1 MIVAKAA
8 WSLAPFSVLTQK
20 YGAIFHVVVGFAV
33 MLHAVWWLVCMGL
46 SRDPNL
52 GLVRLLTDDTGLTL
66 VGKCSSFFLVEGV

>member
-1 MIVAKAA
+1 
-8 WSLAPFSVLTQK
+8 
-20 YGAIFHVVVGFAV
+20 